1 LTDLTTEFLAQIIYV
16 VFGIVIWSAL
26 TPHNSAALSATTMVG
41 LALMIIAVIGVTFKV
56 VQRYG
61 KHLASKVAV
70 RLFPSTVPATEAAAA
85 SIREIFQRRGWVG
98 LSFLIH
104 CAGWVASA
112 FSTWIALLLMGVHV
126 QVTSVLAIESLVCAA
141 RSIAFLVPNAIGI
154 QEAAYAAVAPLFG
167 IGPEVG
173 LAISLLKRVRD
184 VAVGVPILLL
194 WQGAESR
201 RFLACTGHDNRT
213 RRS

>member
-1 LTDLTTEFLAQIIYV
+1 
-16 VFGIVIWSAL
+16 
-26 TPHNSAALSATTMVG
+26 M
-41 LALMIIAVIGVTFKV
+41 
-56 VQRYG
+56 
-61 KHLASKVAV
+61 
-70 RLFPSTVPATEAAAA
+70 
-85 SIREIFQRRGWVG
+85 G

-112 FSTWIALLLMGVHV
+112 ISTWIALLLMGVHV
-126 QVTSVLAIESLVCAA
+126 RVTSVLAIESLICAA

-167 IGPEVG
+167 IGSEVG

-201 RFLACTGHDNRT
+201 RFLAYTRAATIVSDEDLALHDKRT
-213 RRS
+213 RQSIERRGVQWRFSNPRRTAAIGRRRRRFEIQKRDSVIPRNCRRFVAGDLSKGAES